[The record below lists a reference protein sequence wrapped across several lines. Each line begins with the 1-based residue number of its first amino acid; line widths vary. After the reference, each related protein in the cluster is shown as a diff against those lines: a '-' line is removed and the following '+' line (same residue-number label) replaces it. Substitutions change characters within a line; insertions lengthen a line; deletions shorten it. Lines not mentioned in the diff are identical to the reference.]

1 MQRAGFEDW
10 QRWWAEGCRLLP
22 VFAVHRDTELPAD
35 WGRLAARPVVV
46 LLESARR
53 GRYTLRC
60 DRPRRVIVG
69 SADAAE
75 VWNGTMTERWETRR
89 GDPLAVLQQCLGE
102 VRAPRL
108 ANGPAMTGG
117 LLGVFGYDLVHTWE
131 KLPRR
136 ASRDVEVPLYAFVE
150 AAELLIYDH
159 LERTLTAVVWTK
171 VDDKEPQRDTLAG
184 ATRAAEAALERWGG
198 RDSGG
203 SAALVIGSSDGVPGP
218 SFSDAG
224 FEEAVRRVQEYIAAG
239 HSYQVN
245 LSLRESR
252 PTPHGAWE
260 IYEALRRVNPSPYMG
275 LMQFPEWALVCGS
288 PELLVRLVDGTLRS
302 RPIAGT
308 RPRGQ
313 GHSADGAFFA
323 ELQASPKERA
333 EHLMLVDLIRNDI
346 GRVAEFGS
354 VRVTEFMA
362 VERYS
367 HVMHLV
373 SEVEGRLAAGR
384 GWPEVLRA
392 MFPGGT
398 ITGCPKVRT
407 MELIEELEPVGRG
420 FYTGGLGWI
429 SYGGDMEVNI
439 AIRSMLVK
447 GGVAHVQTGAGIV
460 ADSEPHRELD
470 EVRRKAQA
478 LWIALENP
486 ALTND

>member
-1 MQRAGFEDW
+1 MERVGFEDW
-10 QRWWAEGCRLLP
+10 QRWWADGCRLLP
-22 VFAVHRDTELPAD
+22 VLAVHPEADLPAD
-35 WGRLAARPVVV
+35 WSGLAARPVVV
-46 LLESARR
+46 LLESARG
-53 GRYTLRC
+53 GRYTFLC
-60 DRPRRVIVG
+60 DRPHRVIVG

-75 VWNGTMTERWETRR
+75 VWDGSMMERREIRR
-89 GDPLAVLQQCLGE
+89 GDPLAVLQQCLTE
-102 VRAPRL
+102 VRAPVL
-108 ANGPAMTGG
+108 AGGPPMTGG
-117 LLGVFGYDLVHTWE
+117 LLGALGYDLVRTWE
-131 KLPRR
+131 QLPTG
-136 ASRDVEVPLYAFVE
+136 ASRGSEVPLYAFVE
-150 AAELLIYDH
+150 PAELLIYDH
-159 LERTLTAVVWTK
+159 VECTLTAVVWTRMGE
-171 VDDKEPQRDTLAG
+171 VAPARDVFAG
-184 ATRAAEAALERWGG
+184 AMRAAMGALERWDCPGYGG
-198 RDSGG
+198 PV
-203 SAALVIGSSDGVPGP
+203 APAIGNGDAVPAP
-218 SFSDAG
+218 SFSGPG
-224 FEEAVRRVQEYIAAG
+224 FEDAVRRVQEYIAAG

-252 PTPHGAWE
+252 PTSHGAWE
-260 IYEALRRVNPSPYMG
+260 IYDSLRRVNPSPYMG
-275 LMQFPEWALVCGS
+275 VLRFPEWALVCGS
-288 PELLVRLVDGTLRS
+288 PELLVRLVDGTIRS

-313 GHSADGAFFA
+313 GAPADGAFSA
-323 ELQASPKERA
+323 ELQANPKERA

-373 SEVEGRLAAGR
+373 SEVEGRLAAGC

-407 MELIEELEPVGRG
+407 MEIIEELEPVGRG

-429 SYGGDMEVNI
+429 SYGGELEVNI
-439 AIRSMLVK
+439 VIRSMVVK

-478 LWIALENP
+478 LWTALDNT
-486 ALTND
+486 ALTHD